1 MISSNLNDNIFDTQ
15 VFINLILG
23 ENQSVK
29 ALDKSLTKKVPVAVL
44 GGYQLYHCTLL
55 GTDVCLMFAKE
66 EFSPAQIHKQ
76 TLLVQNALGMY
87 AVAVLNDVKSY
98 NIQRLTASKTNFIVP
113 NKQMFLPSLM
123 VVLKNPKSTDT
134 DISETIPPIAQ
145 CIVLYHIQC
154 QCVNGMTATK
164 LTTTFSVSY
173 ATVNRAFRWL
183 HKNGLAKLDGKKG
196 KSLTFL
202 FEGKDLWEHALPYL
216 ATPVEKTMK
225 TSENIEGITCGI
237 EALASLTMLAEPAY
251 SCTAVTKDAAHDL
264 GEFLS
269 DDFGDNEV
277 EIWRYNPSILS
288 GKSWSVDPLSLYL
301 SLRHN
306 DDERIQIELDNLIST
321 VKW

>member
-1 MISSNLNDNIFDTQ
+1 MIRSNLNDNIYDTQ

-23 ENQSVK
+23 ENQSIET
-29 ALDKSLTKKVPVAVL
+29 LDKSLTKKVPVAVL

-55 GTDVCLMFAKE
+55 GVDVCLMFAKE

-76 TLLVQNALGMY
+76 ALLVQNALGMY

-113 NKQMFLPSLM
+113 GKQMFLPSLM
-123 VVLKNPKSTDT
+123 IVLKNPKSIDT
-134 DISETIPPIAQ
+134 DVSETIPPIAQ
-145 CIVLYHIQC
+145 CIILYHIQC
-154 QCVNGMTATK
+154 QCINGMTATE
-164 LTTTFSVSY
+164 LAMTFSVSY

-183 HKNGLAKLDGKKG
+183 QKNGLAKLDGKKG

-216 ATPVEKTMK
+216 ATPVEKTVK
-225 TSENIEGITCGI
+225 TSKSIEGITCGI
-237 EALASLTMLAEPAY
+237 EALASFTMLAEPEY
-251 SCTAVTKDAAHDL
+251 SCTAITKETAHNL
-264 GEFLS
+264 GEFLNN
-269 DDFGDNEV
+269 DFGDNEV
-277 EIWRYNPSILS
+277 EIWRYNPLALAADSRC
-288 GKSWSVDPLSLYL
+288 VDTLSLYL